1 MKIKTV
7 FPASLGQQ
15 AKLSLLP
22 VVLAMAFSS
31 SPSSADT
38 LAPVM
43 LTGSSF
49 ARACTDPNDL
59 QCNSGNEDL
68 SVALPNS
75 MVAKDFS
82 SGQNTAT
89 LGQVTSVSAS
99 GLTTVPVSGSS
110 LPNAADFVAE
120 GSGSASLNYQFQ
132 ILGPQNISVPVVTTA
147 TMILTVGGILEG
159 VDSYFSHALFS
170 VTLDGQGVIG
180 QGTTLQGTVQAGD
193 KPHTETINIDQ
204 TNFLETNTAYDVTMT
219 VGAVAAMEG
228 IVNSDGVSA
237 SASIDPSFVL
247 GANAPS
253 GYSIVFSDGIGDTPS
268 ATPLP
273 TTLPLFAG
281 GLGLVGFLTKRRKNA
296 KPVHAAA

>member
-1 MKIKTV
+1 MRKV
-7 FPASLGQQ
+7 A
-15 AKLSLLP
+15 LLP
-22 VVLAMAFSS
+22 IALAMAFSS
-31 SPSSADT
+31 SPLSADT
-38 LAPVM
+38 LQGVS
-43 LTGSSF
+43 LTGDAF
-49 ARACTDPNDL
+49 ARACTDPTDL
-59 QCNSGNEDL
+59 NCGSGNEDL
-68 SVALPNS
+68 NVMLPNS

-110 LPNAADFVAE
+110 FPDAADFVAH
-120 GSGSASLNYQFQ
+120 GAGSASLNYQFQ

-147 TMILTVGGILEG
+147 TMTLTVGGILEG
-159 VDSYFSHALFS
+159 NDSYFSHALFE

-180 QGTTLQGTVQAGD
+180 QGTTLQGTVQTGA
-193 KPHTETINIDQ
+193 KPQTKIINIDQ

-219 VGAVAAMEG
+219 VGADAAMEG
-228 IVNSDGVSA
+228 IVNSNGLSA

-273 TTLPLFAG
+273 ATLPLFAG
-281 GLGLVGFLTKRRKNA
+281 GLGMIGLLTRRKKQKHSA
-296 KPVHAAA
+296 PLAG